1 MRQMYAILVS
11 VENEGDFITTFRK
24 DSKKGISCKF
34 LSDFEGNKRKKF
46 KIMKRRPKSRKD
58 AENMISLPLKFDE
71 VESVEE
77 FVNMV
82 KRLDYDVDVKI
93 GRCVFD
99 AKSLMSVLMIA
110 GNPDAVV
117 EAHTNDIEAFKK
129 KFKDYLQ

>member
-1 MRQMYAILVS
+1 
-11 VENEGDFITTFRK
+11 
-24 DSKKGISCKF
+24 
-34 LSDFEGNKRKKF
+34 
-46 KIMKRRPKSRKD
+46 
-58 AENMISLPLKFDE
+58 
-71 VESVEE
+71 
-77 FVNMV
+77 MV
-82 KRLDYDVDVKI
+82 KCLDYDVDVKI

>member
-1 MRQMYAILVS
+1 
-11 VENEGDFITTFRK
+11 
-24 DSKKGISCKF
+24 
-34 LSDFEGNKRKKF
+34 
-46 KIMKRRPKSRKD
+46 
-58 AENMISLPLKFDE
+58 MISLPLKFDE

-117 EAHTNDIEAFKK
+117 EANTNDIEAFKK
-129 KFKDYLQ
+129 KFKDYLQQEKSRKGTVCKMHGVFFDARKSG

>member
-1 MRQMYAILVS
+1 
-11 VENEGDFITTFRK
+11 
-24 DSKKGISCKF
+24 
-34 LSDFEGNKRKKF
+34 
-46 KIMKRRPKSRKD
+46 
-58 AENMISLPLKFDE
+58 MISLPLKFDE

-117 EAHTNDIEAFKK
+117 EAHTNDIEAFQKGNLRITFSK
-129 KFKDYLQ
+129 QKSRKGTVCKMHGVIF

>member
-1 MRQMYAILVS
+1 
-11 VENEGDFITTFRK
+11 
-24 DSKKGISCKF
+24 
-34 LSDFEGNKRKKF
+34 
-46 KIMKRRPKSRKD
+46 
-58 AENMISLPLKFDE
+58 MISLPLKFDE

-129 KFKDYLQ
+129 KFNRDLNDLEKSRKGTVCKMHGVFFDARKSG

>member
-1 MRQMYAILVS
+1 MSNDKKTIKGMRA
-11 VENEGDFITTFRK
+11 NEMTPAFPTHPGDV
-24 DSKKGISCKF
+24 
-34 LSDFEGNKRKKF
+34 LN
-46 KIMKRRPKSRKD
+46 
-58 AENMISLPLKFDE
+58 
-71 VESVEE
+71 VEE

>member
-1 MRQMYAILVS
+1 MKEIKERIQNH
-11 VENEGDFITTFRK
+11 E
-24 DSKKGISCKF
+24 KKT
-34 LSDFEGNKRKKF
+34 KKQ
-46 KIMKRRPKSRKD
+46 KGCR
-58 AENMISLPLKFDE
+58 KFDE

-129 KFKDYLQ
+129 KFKNYLQ

>member
-1 MRQMYAILVS
+1 
-11 VENEGDFITTFRK
+11 
-24 DSKKGISCKF
+24 
-34 LSDFEGNKRKKF
+34 
-46 KIMKRRPKSRKD
+46 
-58 AENMISLPLKFDE
+58 MISLPLKFDE

-110 GNPDAVV
+110 GSPY
-117 EAHTNDIEAFKK
+117 ERYRSI
-129 KFKDYLQ
+129 

>member
-1 MRQMYAILVS
+1 
-11 VENEGDFITTFRK
+11 
-24 DSKKGISCKF
+24 
-34 LSDFEGNKRKKF
+34 
-46 KIMKRRPKSRKD
+46 
-58 AENMISLPLKFDE
+58 MISLPLKFDE

-93 GRCVFD
+93 GQCVFD
-99 AKSLMSVLMIA
+99 AKSLMIA

>member
-1 MRQMYAILVS
+1 
-11 VENEGDFITTFRK
+11 
-24 DSKKGISCKF
+24 
-34 LSDFEGNKRKKF
+34 
-46 KIMKRRPKSRKD
+46 
-58 AENMISLPLKFDE
+58 MISLPLKFDE

-93 GRCVFD
+93 GRC
-99 AKSLMSVLMIA
+99 LMSVLMIA

>member
-1 MRQMYAILVS
+1 MYAILVS

-34 LSDFEGNKRKKF
+34 LIDFEGNKRK
-46 KIMKRRPKSRKD
+46 
-58 AENMISLPLKFDE
+58 KFDE

>member
-1 MRQMYAILVS
+1 MKKKTKKQKGCRKY
-11 VENEGDFITTFRK
+11 DFVTV
-24 DSKKGISCKF
+24 
-34 LSDFEGNKRKKF
+34 
-46 KIMKRRPKSRKD
+46 
-58 AENMISLPLKFDE
+58 KFDE

>member
-1 MRQMYAILVS
+1 
-11 VENEGDFITTFRK
+11 
-24 DSKKGISCKF
+24 
-34 LSDFEGNKRKKF
+34 
-46 KIMKRRPKSRKD
+46 
-58 AENMISLPLKFDE
+58 MISLPLKFDE

-117 EAHTNDIEAFKK
+117 EAHTNDIEAFKRNLRITFSK
-129 KFKDYLQ
+129 KKSRKGTVCKMHGVFFDARKSG

>member
-1 MRQMYAILVS
+1 MKAISLLLS
-11 VENEGDFITTFRK
+11 EKTA
-24 DSKKGISCKF
+24 KKGYRVSFWPILK
-34 LSDFEGNKRKKF
+34 EIKERIQNHEKKT
-46 KIMKRRPKSRKD
+46 
-58 AENMISLPLKFDE
+58 
-71 VESVEE
+71 
-77 FVNMV
+77 
-82 KRLDYDVDVKI
+82 VKI

>member
-1 MRQMYAILVS
+1 
-11 VENEGDFITTFRK
+11 
-24 DSKKGISCKF
+24 
-34 LSDFEGNKRKKF
+34 
-46 KIMKRRPKSRKD
+46 
-58 AENMISLPLKFDE
+58 MISLPLKFDE

-129 KFKDYLQ
+129 KFKDYLQVRKKSRKRHCVVRCMVAFLMHEKAGEVSCRGDVCMVK

>member
-1 MRQMYAILVS
+1 
-11 VENEGDFITTFRK
+11 
-24 DSKKGISCKF
+24 
-34 LSDFEGNKRKKF
+34 
-46 KIMKRRPKSRKD
+46 
-58 AENMISLPLKFDE
+58 MISLPLKFDE

-129 KFKDYLQ
+129 KFKDYLTVRKKVGKALCVRCMVSFLMHEKAGEVSCRGDVCMVK

>member
-1 MRQMYAILVS
+1 
-11 VENEGDFITTFRK
+11 
-24 DSKKGISCKF
+24 
-34 LSDFEGNKRKKF
+34 
-46 KIMKRRPKSRKD
+46 
-58 AENMISLPLKFDE
+58 MISLPLKFDE

-82 KRLDYDVDVKI
+82 KRLDYDVDVI

-117 EAHTNDIEAFKK
+117 EANTNDIEAFKK